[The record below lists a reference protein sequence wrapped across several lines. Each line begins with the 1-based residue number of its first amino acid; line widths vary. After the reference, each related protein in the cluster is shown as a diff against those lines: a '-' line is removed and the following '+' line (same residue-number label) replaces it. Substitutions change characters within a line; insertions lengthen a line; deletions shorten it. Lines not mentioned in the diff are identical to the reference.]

1 VRIWDPATG
10 RLVHEL
16 TGFRAEIEAVAFSP
30 DGSILATGDWA
41 GDIRF
46 WRLPSGQELP
56 APKHPL
62 GPTIWACTFS
72 PNGRYFAACGQGGVV
87 LWKVV
92 ASPADGRPGSRLL
105 LEQVARPS
113 ERLISGLCFSP
124 DGNLLA
130 WTPFSGHKLH
140 LWDVRNA
147 RPYPFPPLALS
158 AFVRNMAFYR
168 DGKHLAFIRQG
179 GVPQV
184 WNVVTRQQVS
194 PSDPEDFR
202 GAKERGLMSIIALS
216 ADDAWLA
223 VQGARG
229 AVSVWDLRQRELLL
243 ALPEEHGFNWGL
255 AWSPNRELLA
265 AGFSDGSLVLWNIP
279 RVRARLAEIGLDWR
293 DPPLPDVRPKPAE
306 ATSEP
311 PPREP
316 ARLHMLELFGTARAT
331 LAAEGNVC
339 RVDVTAV
346 DGTNWHARATQL
358 FEDLQEGATYT
369 VRFRAKADAPRT
381 MDLYGGIDE
390 PDWHSIGLQQ
400 EVPLTQEW
408 RDYQYEFRAK
418 DIAAAN
424 MIQFIVGQRT
434 GTVWIADF
442 TLTKGAK

>member
-1 VRIWDPATG
+1 
-10 RLVHEL
+10 
-16 TGFRAEIEAVAFSP
+16 
-30 DGSILATGDWA
+30 
-41 GDIRF
+41 
-46 WRLPSGQELP
+46 
-56 APKHPL
+56 
-62 GPTIWACTFS
+62 
-72 PNGRYFAACGQGGVV
+72 
-87 LWKVV
+87 
-92 ASPADGRPGSRLL
+92 DGRPRSRLL
-105 LEQVARPS
+105 LEQFARPS
-113 ERLISGLCFSP
+113 DRLISGLCFSP

-130 WTPFSGHKLH
+130 WTPFSGHRLH

-255 AWSPNRELLA
+255 AWSPNGELLA
-265 AGFSDGSLVLWNIP
+265 AGFSDGSLVLSNIP
-279 RVRARLAEIGLDWR
+279 RVRARLAEVGLDWR

-381 MDLYGGIDE
+381 MDLYGGI
-390 PDWHSIGLQQ
+390 
-400 EVPLTQEW
+400 
-408 RDYQYEFRAK
+408 
-418 DIAAAN
+418 
-424 MIQFIVGQRT
+424 
-434 GTVWIADF
+434 
-442 TLTKGAK
+442 